1 MHCQF
6 SESERLKME
15 AAYSSETS
23 VPTCETARCHS
34 LQCDV

>member
-15 AAYSSETS
+15 AAYSSETA
-23 VPTCETARCHS
+23 VPTCETARCHNP
-34 LQCDV
+34 QYNV